1 MYSQSEKD
9 IVIKLM
15 EMSILISILIINI
28 LFIISSSS
36 NILISSYTLPENISS
51 VIDLLES
58 ALLFKN
64 LFAKK

>member
-1 MYSQSEKD
+1 
-9 IVIKLM
+9 
-15 EMSILISILIINI
+15 MSILISILIINI
-28 LFIISSSS
+28 LFIIISSS